1 MCLSAWDY
9 GCDCVMV
16 NVCECVYLSVCDSV
30 CDCAWM
36 CVNECVSAWD
46 CDCVCYVWMCIS
58 VSVCDYE
65 CVTMWMSVWMY
76 MNVCG
81 TVTLCEFVCQCV
93 NIWMCE
99 WVCVYVCEY
108 VYGWMSC
115 VSINVWMC
123 LWIFVSACLSVC
135 ECVCVMY
142 LWICEC
148 ICTCECKSVCDYGGA
163 CVSEHECAYLWVCWG
178 GREKGEK
185 EKNKMEMRGC
195 VKMWQFSSQL
205 EIKINMCKKQPWP
218 EFSAVHAAVMSF
230 SINQEADAPGCLLSQ
245 KEGEDVHGALQ
256 LLFLPPSKGQYE
268 PCGCLHP
275 WLQKHV

>member
-1 MCLSAWDY
+1 MGVTVLWWTCVNVYIWVYVIQCVTVHECVWMSVWVH
-9 GCDCVMV
+9 GIVTVCVM
-16 NVCECVYLSVCDSV
+16 CECVYLWVYVIMSVWLCEWV
-30 CDCAWM
+30 CECIWM
-36 CVNECVSAWD
+36 CVGLWHCVNLCVNVWTYECVNECV
-46 CDCVCYVWMCIS
+46 
-58 VSVCDYE
+58 
-65 CVTMWMSVWMY
+65 
-76 MNVCG
+76 
-81 TVTLCEFVCQCV
+81 
-93 NIWMCE
+93 
-99 WVCVYVCEY
+99 VCEY

-115 VSINVWMC
+115 VSMNVWMC

-142 LWICEC
+142 LWICQC

-230 SINQEADAPGCLLSQ
+230 SINQEADAPGCLLSHRPLR
-245 KEGEDVHGALQ
+245 KRVRMSTG
-256 LLFLPPSKGQYE
+256 LFSSYS
-268 PCGCLHP
+268 
-275 WLQKHV
+275 